1 MQVDTLI
8 RDLLATGQMNED
20 TIADLNRMLADSAAG
35 SLDPEDADY
44 VAALHARIMGASG
57 APVASDD
64 EAADQ
69 PLEEARLDGLTIAE
83 WRERALKAEDELATL
98 RDQAA
103 AAGE

>member
-8 RDLLATGQMNED
+8 RDLLATGQINED
-20 TIADLNRMLADSAAG
+20 TTAELNRMLADYAAG

-44 VAALHARIMGASG
+44 VAALHARVLST
-57 APVASDD
+57 PPEVTD
-64 EAADQ
+64 ESEDRVD
-69 PLEEARLDGLTIAE
+69 ARLEGLTIAE
-83 WRERALKAEDELATL
+83 WRERALRAEEELAAL

>member
-8 RDLLATGQMNED
+8 RDLLATGQINED
-20 TIADLNRMLADSAAG
+20 TTAELNRMLADYAAG

-44 VAALHARIMGASG
+44 VAALHARVLST
-57 APVASDD
+57 PSEVTD
-64 EAADQ
+64 ESEDRV
-69 PLEEARLDGLTIAE
+69 EARLEGLTIAE
-83 WRERALKAEDELATL
+83 WRERALRAEEELAAL

>member
-8 RDLLATGQMNED
+8 RDLLATGQINED
-20 TIADLNRMLADSAAG
+20 TTAELNRMLADYAAG

-44 VAALHARIMGASG
+44 VAALHARVLSTS
-57 APVASDD
+57 P
-64 EAADQ
+64 EATEENEDRV
-69 PLEEARLDGLTIAE
+69 EARLEGLTIAD
-83 WRERALKAEDELATL
+83 WRERALRAEEELAAL